1 MEVNTIAIDLAKNV
15 FAVCGADAAGRVIWR
30 KELRRAQLLS
40 FMRKMAPCLIG
51 MEACGGAHYWARQ
64 LISLGHQVRLVSP
77 ALVTP
82 YRKGNKTDRND
93 AEAILEAVTRPSM
106 RFVAI
111 KSLAQQD
118 LLALHRVR
126 SQLLKSRTALCNQL
140 RGLLRERGV
149 AVRAGVMALKRALPT
164 ILAEENIEISGEV
177 RVLLSEM
184 GEWLRT
190 LELRIASCD
199 EKLARQFK
207 TDERCKRLAQVPGV
221 GPLAAT
227 ALVAAVGNAHE
238 FRNGRELSAF
248 PGLVPRQHSSGGKR
262 VLLEIT
268 KRGDRYLRTLLIH
281 GARASL
287 RWSVSK
293 TDPYSRW
300 ATRIRLER
308 GPNVAA
314 VAMANKN
321 ARILWA
327 LLNRGDRFRFD
338 KSQHRAVSRPGS
350 PTSIERARAAKLRLA
365 QG

>member
-1 MEVNTIAIDLAKNV
+1 
-15 FAVCGADAAGRVIWR
+15 
-30 KELRRAQLLS
+30 
-40 FMRKMAPCLIG
+40 
-51 MEACGGAHYWARQ
+51 
-64 LISLGHQVRLVSP
+64 
-77 ALVTP
+77 
-82 YRKGNKTDRND
+82 
-93 AEAILEAVTRPSM
+93 
-106 RFVAI
+106 
-111 KSLAQQD
+111 
-118 LLALHRVR
+118 
-126 SQLLKSRTALCNQL
+126 
-140 RGLLRERGV
+140 
-149 AVRAGVMALKRALPT
+149 MALKRALPT

-248 PGLVPRQHSSGGKR
+248 LGLVPRQHSSGGKR
-262 VLLEIT
+262 VLLGIT
-268 KRGDRYLRTLLIH
+268 KRGDRYLRTLLVH

>member
-1 MEVNTIAIDLAKNV
+1 MEFNTIAIDLAKNV
-15 FAVCGADAAGRVIWR
+15 FAVCGANAAGRVLWR
-30 KELRRAQLLS
+30 RELRRAQLLG
-40 FMRKMAPCLIG
+40 FMRKIPPCLIG

-77 ALVTP
+77 ALVAP

-111 KSLAQQD
+111 KALAQQD

-126 SQLLKSRTALCNQL
+126 SQLLKHRTALCNQL

-149 AVRAGVMALKRALPT
+149 AIRAGATALKRALPT
-164 ILAEENIEISGEV
+164 ILAEENSEISGEV
-177 RVLLSEM
+177 RDLLIEM
-184 GEWLRT
+184 GGWLRS

-199 EKLARQFK
+199 EKLARKFR
-207 TDERCKRLAQVPGV
+207 TDERCKRLAQVPGI
-221 GPLAAT
+221 GQLAAT
-227 ALVAAVGNAHE
+227 ALVAAVGNACE

-248 PGLVPRQHSSGGKR
+248 LGLVPRQHSSGGRR
-262 VLLEIT
+262 VLLGIT

-287 RWSVSK
+287 RWSGSK
-293 TDPYSRW
+293 TDSYSRW
-300 ATRIRLER
+300 ANRIRAER

-327 LLNRGDRFRFD
+327 LLNRGDRFRLD
-338 KSQHRAVSRPGS
+338 NSPQRAVSRPGS
-350 PTSIERARAAKLRLA
+350 PNSIERARSAKLRLA
-365 QG
+365 QD

>member
-15 FAVCGADAAGRVIWR
+15 FAVCGANAVGRVLWR
-30 KELRRAQLLS
+30 KELRRAQLLG
-40 FMRKMAPCLIG
+40 FMRKMAPCLVA

-64 LISLGHQVRLVSP
+64 LIAIGHQVRLVSP

-93 AEAILEAVTRPSM
+93 AEAILEAVVRPSM
-106 RFVAI
+106 RFVAV
-111 KSLAQQD
+111 KTVAQQD

-126 SQLLKSRTALCNQL
+126 SQLLKHRTALCNQL

-149 AVRAGVMALKRALPT
+149 AVHTGATALKRALPT
-164 ILAEENIEISGEV
+164 ILAEENNEISGEV
-177 RVLLSEM
+177 RDLLIEM
-184 GEWLRT
+184 SEWLRT

-199 EKLARQFK
+199 AKLARKFK
-207 TDERCKRLAQVPGV
+207 EDERCKRLAQVPGI
-221 GPLAAT
+221 GQLAAT
-227 ALVAAVGNAHE
+227 ALVAAVGNACE

-248 PGLVPRQHSSGGKR
+248 LGLVPRQHSSGGKR
-262 VLLEIT
+262 VLLGIT

-287 RWSVSK
+287 RWSGSK
-293 TDPYSRW
+293 TDSYSRW
-300 ATRIRLER
+300 ATRIRTAR

-327 LLNRGDRFRFD
+327 LLSRGERFHLD
-338 KSQHRAVSRPGS
+338 HSASHAALRPGS
-350 PTSIERARAAKLRLA
+350 PSIERARAAKLRLA
-365 QG
+365 QR